1 MIWHFIMVF
10 IGLLLIVTNYVEL
23 KYKNVL
29 LGFLFHLIISLIII
43 PIDFI
48 FNFDF
53 MLYHNLGG
61 IPIFENI
68 ATKFTQMN
76 IQIINPIM
84 MLILYFVSFNFIYVM
99 SLIIKSINNKQQ

>member
-1 MIWHFIMVF
+1 MA
-10 IGLLLIVTNYVEL
+10 
-23 KYKNVL
+23 
-29 LGFLFHLIISLIII
+29 FLII

-61 IPIFENI
+61 IPIFEDI
-68 ATKFTQMN
+68 ATRFTEKN

-84 MLILYFVSFNFIYVM
+84 MLILYFVAFNIIYVM